1 MKTILLNI
9 AGALFIIVGV
19 LLFTFCYM
27 ISDPEIE
34 GESARTPLSA
44 YLMTL
49 IPVALGILLIMLAHR
64 IKKNRISN
72 DP

>member
-9 AGALFIIVGV
+9 AGTLLIIAGV
-19 LLFTFCYM
+19 LLFTFCYT

-34 GESARTPLSA
+34 GDTGRTPISA
-44 YLMTL
+44 YLISL
-49 IPVALGILLIMLAHR
+49 IPIAFGTLLLILSRR

-72 DP
+72 